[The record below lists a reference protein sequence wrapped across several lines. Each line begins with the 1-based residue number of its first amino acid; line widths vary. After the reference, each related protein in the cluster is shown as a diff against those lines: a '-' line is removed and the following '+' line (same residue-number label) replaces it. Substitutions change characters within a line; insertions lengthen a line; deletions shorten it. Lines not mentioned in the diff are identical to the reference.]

1 MIEKDNNLESRSKIY
16 VDTALKAASHP
27 IRRNILKLVKQ
38 GSYTTTELEEKTNV
52 KRYDL
57 YYHLDMLVKAKLI
70 NKIEVPKGKTYYELN
85 ILEKPVMIAFN
96 FDKNEIKDNSELC
109 EGLFD
114 TIEKIEDYN
123 LPNTKKI
130 SKIEVYFTYDW
141 EGE

>member
-1 MIEKDNNLESRSKIY
+1 M
-16 VDTALKAASHP
+16 
-27 IRRNILKLVKQ
+27 
-38 GSYTTTELEEKTNV
+38 
-52 KRYDL
+52 
-57 YYHLDMLVKAKLI
+57 VKAKLN
-70 NKIEVPKGKTYYELN
+70 NKIEVTKGKTYYELN
-85 ILEKPVMIAFN
+85 RLEKPVMIEFN